1 MGWFARF
8 AAAAFGALFATAAL
22 AQPYPDRPVHLL
34 VAFPPGG
41 GANFV
46 ARLLAQLLSVRL
58 GQSMVVENRPGSN
71 GNVAGDLVARAAADG
86 YTILQS
92 SGSLFS
98 VNPHLY
104 ATMPIDPFKD
114 LLPVATITS
123 DELLLTENPTLE
135 PKSFRDFIDYAGHTK
150 PPLLY
155 GSIGNG
161 SEHHLA
167 MELLKEQA
175 GIQMTH
181 VPYRGGGPAAIG
193 VMGGEVAAMFGGGS
207 VTPLVQAG
215 KLRALAIS
223 GRKRS
228 PIFPNVPSISEFY
241 PAYNVTIWQGLFVPT
256 ATPPEVVTRL
266 RAAVN
271 AVIAQPEFAEKRRVR
286 RALCHDAERNGRA
299 HPCRRRALWQGDQSK
314 RSQGGMM
321 AIWRSPVS
329 TAVPGHEVIRHA
341 LTLFGCRRN
350 HHLLHHD
357 SAGLLSAINAGC
369 VLARRRDGRA
379 PAG

>member
-1 MGWFARF
+1 MRRLRGWWFACFAAVAFSASF
-8 AAAAFGALFATAAL
+8 AAAAL
-22 AQPYPDRPVHLL
+22 AQSYPDRPVHLI

-46 ARLLAQLLSVRL
+46 ARLLAELLSVQL
-58 GQSMVVENRPGSN
+58 GQAVVVENRPGSN
-71 GNVAGDLVARAAADG
+71 GNVAGDLVAHAAADG

-92 SGSLFS
+92 SGSLLC

-104 ATMPIDPFKD
+104 TNMPIDPLKD

-123 DELLLTENPTLE
+123 DELLLTENPALE
-135 PKSFRDFIDYAGHTK
+135 PKSFRDFIDYAGRSK

-181 VPYRGGGPAAIG
+181 VPYRGGGPAAMG

-228 PIFPNVPSISEFY
+228 PIFPDLPSISEIY
-241 PAYNVTIWQGLFVPT
+241 PAYDVTIWQALFVPS
-256 ATPPEVVTRL
+256 ATPQEVVTRL
-266 RAAVN
+266 RTAVN
-271 AVIAQPEFAEKRRVR
+271 AAIAQPDFAKKLGAAGSGEPFVTTPNEMAALIRADDERFRRVI
-286 RALCHDAERNGRA
+286 RA
-299 HPCRRRALWQGDQSK
+299 S
-314 RSQGGMM
+314 
-321 AIWRSPVS
+321 
-329 TAVPGHEVIRHA
+329 
-341 LTLFGCRRN
+341 
-350 HHLLHHD
+350 
-357 SAGLLSAINAGC
+357 GLK
-369 VLARRRDGRA
+369 VE
-379 PAG
+379 

>member
-1 MGWFARF
+1 MGGTGPGVLFARF
-8 AAAAFGALFATAAL
+8 AAAAFGVMFATAAL
-22 AQPYPDRPVHLL
+22 AQSYPDRPVHLL

-46 ARLLAQLLSVRL
+46 ARLLAQLLSVEL
-58 GQSMVVENRPGSN
+58 GQAVVVENRPGSN
-71 GNVAGDLVARAAADG
+71 GNVAGEVVAHAAADG

-92 SGSLFS
+92 SGSLLC

-104 ATMPIDPFKD
+104 ATMPFDPFKD
-114 LLPVATITS
+114 LLPVVTITS
-123 DELLLTENPTLE
+123 DELLLTENPALG
-135 PKSFRDFIDYAGHTK
+135 PKSFHDFIDYAGRAK

-175 GIQMTH
+175 GIPMTH
-181 VPYRGGGPAAIG
+181 VPYRGGGPAALG

-228 PIFPNVPSISEFY
+228 AIFPDLPSISEIY
-241 PAYNVTIWQGLFVPT
+241 PAYDVTIWQALFVPT
-256 ATPPEVVTRL
+256 ETRPEIVARL
-266 RAAVN
+266 RAAAN
-271 AVIAQPEFAEKRRVR
+271 AAIARPEFAEKLAAGGSGEPFATTPSEMTALI
-286 RALCHDAERNGRA
+286 RADDERF
-299 HPCRRRALWQGDQSK
+299 
-314 RSQGGMM
+314 GG
-321 AIWRSPVS
+321 
-329 TAVPGHEVIRHA
+329 VIKAR
-341 LTLFGCRRN
+341 
-350 HHLLHHD
+350 
-357 SAGLLSAINAGC
+357 GLK
-369 VLARRRDGRA
+369 VE
-379 PAG
+379 